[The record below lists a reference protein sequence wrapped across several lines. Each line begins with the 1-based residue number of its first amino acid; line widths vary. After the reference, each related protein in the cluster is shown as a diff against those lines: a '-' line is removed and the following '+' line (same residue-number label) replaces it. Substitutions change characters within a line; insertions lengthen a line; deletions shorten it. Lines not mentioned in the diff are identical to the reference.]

1 MTKLF
6 TDVEL
11 EDPVEIEIPEDAPLK
26 PFLEKYKDEKGVA
39 KAIVEK
45 DTFITRLQRENAE
58 FRAKQVNEG
67 NVAEIVDRLLA
78 SRTPTPNPELGNQP
92 GSQQSEQPQNNQ
104 TSGLSIADVEKLLA
118 QKEQQIAAKTNAG
131 TVRNE
136 LEKLYGDNW
145 VNEVKKKAKEIGE
158 SLDYMEVL
166 AQTKPAVMLK
176 LFTPATEAP
185 KPTLFNSSVNTTAA
199 ALGANA
205 PSDRTMKYYNALK
218 AKNNAEYWK
227 PAVQNQMH
235 KDALR
240 LGEKFFDV

>member
-6 TDVEL
+6 TDTDL
-11 EDPVEIEIPEDAPLK
+11 EDPVEIVIPDDAPLS
-26 PFLEKYKDEKGVA
+26 PFIEKYKDEKGVA

-45 DTFITRLQRENAE
+45 DTFIARLQRENAE

-78 SRTPTPNPELGNQP
+78 SRTTIPNPPLETHS
-92 GSQQSEQPQNNQ
+92 GSQPNEPQ
-104 TSGLSIADVEKLLA
+104 TPSGLSIADVEKLLA
-118 QKEQQIAAKTNAG
+118 QKEQQLSAKTNAEQ
-131 TVRNE
+131 VRQK
-136 LEKLYGDNW
+136 LEGLYGDNW
-145 VNEVKKKAKEIGE
+145 VSEVKKKAKEIGE

-185 KPTLFNSSVNTTAA
+185 KATLFNSSVNTTAA
-199 ALGANA
+199 ALGSQA
-205 PSDRTMKYYNALK
+205 PTDRTMKYYNALK
-218 AKNNAEYWK
+218 AKNSAEYWK

-240 LGEKFFDV
+240 LGQNFFDV

>member
-6 TDVEL
+6 TDTDL
-11 EDPVEIEIPEDAPLK
+11 EDPVEIVIPDDAPLT
-26 PFLEKYKDEKGVA
+26 PFIEKYKDEKGVA

-45 DTFITRLQRENAE
+45 DTFIARLQRENAE
-58 FRAKQVNEG
+58 FRAKAVNEG

-78 SRTPTPNPELGNQP
+78 SRTPTPTPELGTPP
-92 GSQQSEQPQNNQ
+92 GSQQSEQP
-104 TSGLSIADVEKLLA
+104 TPSGLSIADVEKLLA
-118 QKEQQIAAKTNAG
+118 QKEQQNAAKTNAG
-131 TVRNE
+131 LVRNE

-199 ALGANA
+199 VLGANA

-218 AKNNAEYWK
+218 AKNSAEYWK

>member
-6 TDVEL
+6 TDTDL
-11 EDPVEIEIPEDAPLK
+11 EDPVEIVIPDDAPLT
-26 PFLEKYKDEKGVA
+26 PFIEKYKDEKGVA
-39 KAIVEK
+39 KAIVDK
-45 DTFITRLQRENAE
+45 DTFIARLQRENAE
-58 FRAKQVNEG
+58 FRAKAVNEG

-78 SRTPTPNPELGNQP
+78 SRNNIPNPPLETPSGGQQNEQPTP
-92 GSQQSEQPQNNQ
+92 
-104 TSGLSIADVEKLLA
+104 SGISIADVEKLLA
-118 QKEQQIAAKTNAG
+118 QKEQQLSAKTNAEQ
-131 TVRNE
+131 VRQK
-136 LEKLYGDNW
+136 LEGLYGDNW
-145 VNEVKKKAKEIGE
+145 VAEVKKKAREIGE

-218 AKNNAEYWK
+218 AKNSTEYWK

-240 LGEKFFDV
+240 LGQNFFDV

>member
-6 TDVEL
+6 TDTDL
-11 EDPVEIEIPEDAPLK
+11 EDPVEVVIPDDAPLS
-26 PFLEKYKDEKGVA
+26 PFIEKYKDEKGVA

-45 DTFITRLQRENAE
+45 DTFIARLQRENAE

-78 SRTPTPNPELGNQP
+78 SRTTTPNPELGNQP
-92 GSQQSEQPQNNQ
+92 GSQQSEQPQ
-104 TSGLSIADVEKLLA
+104 TPSGLSIADVEKLLA
-118 QKEQQIAAKTNAG
+118 QKEQQLSAKTNAEQ
-131 TVRNE
+131 VRQK
-136 LEKLYGDNW
+136 LEGLYGDNW
-145 VNEVKKKAKEIGE
+145 VSEVKKKAKEIGE

-199 ALGANA
+199 TLGAQT
-205 PSDRTMKYYNALK
+205 PTDRTMKYYNALK
-218 AKNNAEYWK
+218 AKNSAEYWK